1 MNHPENT
8 MPSSFWWLYFALSL
22 LLSALS
28 LIRGVSSP
36 LELAFGILNA
46 FGLAGLWGYIC
57 QAAVGWR
64 LFWVL
69 YFVASVV
76 ANIAGLV
83 LFVASIGRLE
93 FALLV
98 IVSFSI
104 VLVAPMYLALWRYA
118 FRSPKIWLVQSA

>member
-8 MPSSFWWLYFALSL
+8 VPSYIWWFYFALSL
-22 LLSALS
+22 LLSVVS
-28 LIRGVSSP
+28 LIQGVSSP
-36 LELAFGILNA
+36 IELAFGIVNA
-46 FGLAGLWGYIC
+46 FALVGLWGYIS
-57 QAAVGWR
+57 QVAVGWR

-76 ANIAGLV
+76 ANIVG
-83 LFVASIGRLE
+83 
-93 FALLV
+93 FALFAAGIGQRDFAFLA

-118 FRSPKIWLVQSA
+118 FRSPKVWMIQSA